1 MREVQS
7 KHVNGGARQNE
18 EKERREM
25 REMREMRIH
34 YLPLTK
40 VAKERHIDAPSS
52 AGWREKRNKW

>member
-18 EKERREM
+18 EKER
-25 REMREMRIH
+25 REMRIH